1 MQDYCSIISANAIPI
16 ATFGIMPNLHLAQNA
31 PNQYHSE
38 TENDYPKSQVTSK
51 IYPATGLL
59 GAFSTLQAEEQKHK
73 EL

>member
-16 ATFGIMPNLHLAQNA
+16 ATFGIMPNLHLAHNA

-38 TENDYPKSQVTSK
+38 TEYYPIAQATSK